1 MLTYIPP
8 HIRESPEIIIGDID
22 ECSYA
27 DRTTGEKDAYQIR
40 VDAMRFSDEF
50 ILTTI
55 DKNAIPGCGETHDEE
70 A

>member
-8 HIRESPEIIIGDID
+8 HIRESTAIIIGDID
-22 ECSYA
+22 VCSRA
-27 DRTTGEKDAYQIR
+27 DFITGGKDAYQMC
-40 VDAMRFSDEF
+40 VDIACHTDEF
-50 ILTTI
+50 MLGMI